1 MVVRIGHLLTQPG
14 SIPAVPHRTGRL
26 FFLGSWLVFLPLRSL
41 WRVPRPSAVIE
52 VRSLTRTS
60 PGPGVASLPP
70 SLKLTLVECS

>member
-41 WRVPRPSAVIE
+41 AKKEGVKKE
-52 VRSLTRTS
+52 G
-60 PGPGVASLPP
+60 GPKKRGSQKRRRAGLSFRQNRRKGHP
-70 SLKLTLVECS
+70 